1 MKKNNKTKSL
11 TLEEIEA
18 IPIEERTQEEWELLE
33 QYFFETAT
41 PQERERAKKISK
53 RISEAIDY
61 SFKVIKEKEEELKKR
76 EARLKEKQKGS
87 YRKPKHLVNATT
99 GVRPIKD
106 KEISLFSGLDETV
119 ATFKTPP
126 MLGLNLTR
134 GERKLVNCFSLL
146 LQERSQTINS
156 KELNYFS
163 GDTNKPKLSSYG
175 SDIVAPNPEL
185 RTTLYELSKVYH
197 RKDKVSG
204 GEQTV
209 VKNLLK
215 SLMHKTYYVE
225 FNPITYK
232 DKAGEP
238 KSVTWRGRVTLFMLG
253 TTDNKG
259 ELFIQ
264 LNSIF
269 ALQIRDYYV
278 NYPIDFDAQLEDA
291 SLKLYDSNR
300 VANGIYIFID
310 YLASVRGAKGIY
322 KHEIY
327 KSNLYEKVNYKWLKE
342 SRKTLLEENITKG
355 IEVALEIGLLEKWE
369 EVIGATGEKKYIF
382 YTRKEWIK

>member
-1 MKKNNKTKSL
+1 M
-11 TLEEIEA
+11 
-18 IPIEERTQEEWELLE
+18 
-33 QYFFETAT
+33 
-41 PQERERAKKISK
+41 
-53 RISEAIDY
+53 
-61 SFKVIKEKEEELKKR
+61 
-76 EARLKEKQKGS
+76 
-87 YRKPKHLVNATT
+87 
-99 GVRPIKD
+99 
-106 KEISLFSGLDETV
+106 
-119 ATFKTPP
+119 
-126 MLGLNLTR
+126 
-134 GERKLVNCFSLL
+134 
-146 LQERSQTINS
+146 
-156 KELNYFS
+156 
-163 GDTNKPKLSSYG
+163 
-175 SDIVAPNPEL
+175 
-185 RTTLYELSKVYH
+185 YH